1 MVTLGDEGFG
11 IYGGNDT
18 VYPVSDTNYPWTLG
32 PGYNWTT
39 NLGIS
44 TIDFGTYHMYPQ
56 SWGESDTTWAEYWIQ
71 WHATAAAAVG
81 KPCIGEEY
89 GSTTQADE
97 ADWLPYFIDTQTA
110 GMMYWQYGD
119 TISTGQTANDGYTI
133 YYGTSLFTSLVS
145 NAKEGVYCF
154 RTQLTLNLGCRT
166 CRFYA
171 RKSCLIKV
179 TPVQIKE
186 SQRQLKRMPCQGEA
200 ATS

>member
-1 MVTLGDEGFG
+1 MFRCDPSTLYNWVSTTSAYIKSLDPNHMVTLGDEGFG

-89 GSTTQADE
+89 GSTSQADE

-133 YYGTSLFTSLVS
+133 YYGTSLFTTLVS
-145 NAKEGVYCF
+145 N
-154 RTQLTLNLGCRT
+154 
-166 CRFYA
+166 
-171 RKSCLIKV
+171 
-179 TPVQIKE
+179 
-186 SQRQLKRMPCQGEA
+186 
-200 ATS
+200 